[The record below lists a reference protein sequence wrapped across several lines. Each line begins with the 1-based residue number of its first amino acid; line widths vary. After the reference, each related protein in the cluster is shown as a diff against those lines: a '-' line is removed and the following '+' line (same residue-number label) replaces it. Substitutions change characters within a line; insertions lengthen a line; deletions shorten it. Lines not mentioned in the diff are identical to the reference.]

1 MGDRHQ
7 RWLEFLLAERLRRT
21 EYRATHRNALEWL
34 EAELDAMYERLAQSV
49 ADGNFWSPDGDV
61 SMAER
66 VAMFG
71 RWPPGCEV
79 DLERE
84 AAAIETWFSEHGYT
98 C

>member
-7 RWLEFLLAERLRRT
+7 RWLQFLLAERLRRT
-21 EYRATHRNALEWL
+21 EYRATHRSAAEWL
-34 EAELDAMYERLAQSV
+34 EAELDAMCERLAGGV
-49 ADGNFWSPDGDV
+49 ADGNFCSP
-61 SMAER
+61 
-66 VAMFG
+66 
-71 RWPPGCEV
+71 EV